1 MSLNLNVGLLS
12 LLFLSGFQDP
22 ESGLI
27 GVPGLFVWGR
37 KSGVPLLTL
46 LYPEEGAEVMSE
58 GGIPV
63 MVRRILD
70 PDVRGQLRVVIQ
82 RNAEL

>member
-1 MSLNLNVGLLS
+1 M
-12 LLFLSGFQDP
+12 
-22 ESGLI
+22 
-27 GVPGLFVWGR
+27 WGR